1 MLKETSRRCEVV
13 KESARKVQRAHDLP
27 VNITPEQNAESV
39 VVVSGPAL
47 STVRR
52 AGMCWH
58 PVERILVLIRTS
70 VNMGGTAE
78 PGFAPWGQGFFV
90 GRKTWGEVVCFK
102 R

>member
-1 MLKETSRRCEVV
+1 MLRETSRRCEVV
-13 KESARKVQRAHDLP
+13 TESARWVQGAHDLP
-27 VNITPEQNAESV
+27 LNITPEQDAESV

-47 STVRR
+47 PTVRR

-58 PVERILVLIRTS
+58 LVERILVLIGTS

-78 PGFAPWGQGFFV
+78 PGFVPWGKAFLLV
-90 GRKTWGEVVCFK
+90 ARPGEGVCFK